1 MRTLLIAAAALA
13 CTATTASAD
22 LLEGYWRSAEG
33 RDGGCAIV
41 EFRAVDFKYNGE
53 IIAIIDNEVTDSVGT
68 FMFTD
73 LRKKSPKPG
82 ALETYG
88 GGKAYAPDEP
98 EKSYPFGHAHI
109 TDENTAFMGAGNCG
123 NRMEV
128 VDESSCRIGVFTR
141 TTPDATSCS

>member
-1 MRTLLIAAAALA
+1 MRTLLIAAAALV

-22 LLEGYWRSAEG
+22 LLSGYWRSAEG
-33 RDGGCAIV
+33 REGGCAIV
-41 EFRAVDFKYNGE
+41 EFKEVDFKYNGE
-53 IIAIIDNEVTDSVGT
+53 IVAILEAENDDAIGT
-68 FMFTD
+68 YMFTD
-73 LRKKSPKPG
+73 LRKKSAKSG

-98 EKSYPFGHAHI
+98 DKSYPFGHAHI

-128 VDESSCRIGVFTR
+128 VDESQCRIGVFKR
-141 TTPDATSCS
+141 TTLSETSCS